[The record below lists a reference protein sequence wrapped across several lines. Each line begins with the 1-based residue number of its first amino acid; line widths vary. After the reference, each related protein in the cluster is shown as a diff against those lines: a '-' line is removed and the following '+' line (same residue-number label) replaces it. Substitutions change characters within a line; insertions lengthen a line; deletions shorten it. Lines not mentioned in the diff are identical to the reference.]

1 MLYVLQ
7 IIEIPWFFVVLLLM
21 HGGIA
26 GLIILKKKYKEM
38 DILVY
43 YRNIYIIFALFIP
56 ILLYKLVA
64 AIFSFEENHT
74 LIQYV
79 SIGIIVIGLVVGL
92 INIIIF
98 RRKHQL

>member
-7 IIEIPWFFVVLLLM
+7 ISEIPWFFIVLLLM

-26 GLIILKKKYKEM
+26 GLIILKKKYKEL
-38 DILVY
+38 DKKIY

-56 ILLYKLVA
+56 ILFYKLVA

-92 INIIIF
+92 LNVFIF